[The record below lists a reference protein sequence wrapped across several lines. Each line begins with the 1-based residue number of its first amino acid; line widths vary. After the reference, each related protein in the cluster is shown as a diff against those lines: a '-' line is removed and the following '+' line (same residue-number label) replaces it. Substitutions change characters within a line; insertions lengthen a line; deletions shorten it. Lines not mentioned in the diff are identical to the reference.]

1 MEQDK
6 QKTGSERS
14 RQLAEPTPLM
24 AAVVEANKAKSNRQR
39 GEVPQFNL
47 AEQIMSQQRKATAV
61 KRKAPAAKGEPVQ
74 NPVTSNKSSGFMV
87 SISPR
92 IAGHAKIIAEIV
104 ARDIME
110 LCSGK
115 STVAS

>member
-6 QKTGSERS
+6 QKTGSEHS

-47 AEQIMSQQRKATAV
+47 AEQIMAQQRKATAV
-61 KRKAPAAKGEPVQ
+61 KRKAPVVKVVPVRNPAA
-74 NPVTSNKSSGFMV
+74 SNKSSGFMV

-92 IAGHAKIIAEIV
+92 ISNHAKIIAEIV

-110 LCSGK
+110 LCGDESA
-115 STVAS
+115 VAL